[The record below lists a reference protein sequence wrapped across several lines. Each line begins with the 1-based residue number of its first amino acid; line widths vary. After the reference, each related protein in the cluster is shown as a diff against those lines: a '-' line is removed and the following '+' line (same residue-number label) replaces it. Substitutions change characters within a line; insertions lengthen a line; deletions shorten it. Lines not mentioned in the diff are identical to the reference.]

1 MWIVFFSIYVFFPM
15 LFFLVFVFELNINVT
30 QYIYICIYKGFIK
43 VIHATIG
50 QNRNGTPFMKQELSQ
65 LVLVATVELDYVQ
78 RMASLCMR

>member
-1 MWIVFFSIYVFFPM
+1 MWIVFFLICFVFFSNVV
-15 LFFLVFVFELNINVT
+15 FLVFIFELNINVT
-30 QYIYICIYKGFIK
+30 LYIYTGFIK
-43 VIHATIG
+43 VINATIG